1 MVRSHLDTLVRIAC
15 ELAGA
20 KGATLFLV
28 DGSILRPYII
38 YNLPKEYI
46 EGIGTV
52 RVGTQCC
59 GRAVEQKRPWIV
71 SDMLSDPLFS
81 DGRKG
86 AVESPI
92 RAGFSVPVLDGGT
105 AIASLGCHFERPHTP
120 SELDLER
127 NQVFANLIAITLRG
141 TEISSSVT
149 PVFLPLECAPLEAAG
164 SAASD

>member
-1 MVRSHLDTLVRIAC
+1 MIGNHLLTLVRIAC
-15 ELAGA
+15 ELADA

-28 DGSILRPYII
+28 DGPVLRPYII

-59 GRAVEQKRPWIV
+59 GRAVENKSPWIV
-71 SDMLSDPLFS
+71 ADMLNDPLFA
-81 DGRKG
+81 DGREG
-86 AVESPI
+86 AVHSPV
-92 RAGFSVPVLDGGT
+92 RAAFSVPVIDGNDVV
-105 AIASLGCHFERPHTP
+105 ASLACHFEGPHTP
-120 SELDLER
+120 SQLDIER

-141 TEISSSVT
+141 TDLSSPSA
-149 PVFLPLECAPLEAAG
+149 PVFVPLFESTL